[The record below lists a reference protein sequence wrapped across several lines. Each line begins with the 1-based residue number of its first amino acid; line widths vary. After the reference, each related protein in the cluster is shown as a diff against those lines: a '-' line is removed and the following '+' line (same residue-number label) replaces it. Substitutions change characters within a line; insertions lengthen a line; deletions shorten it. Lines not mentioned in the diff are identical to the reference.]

1 MRNAFA
7 DEITQIAKSDP
18 SVVLLSGD
26 IGNRL
31 FDKYKESNPE
41 RFVNCGVAEANMVTM
56 GSGLAMSGMKPVAYT
71 IASFLIY
78 RAFEQIRVDL
88 SYHDAAVL
96 LVGVGGGLSYA
107 SNGSTHHT
115 LEDIALM
122 RSLPNMQV
130 ICAGDPLEVR
140 AATKA
145 FFNDPKP
152 TYLRIGKKGEAPV
165 HEKTLDDFVIGKS
178 ICLKRGHYVA
188 LLTTGNML
196 QNCSSVSDELEE
208 LGISSSLYSFH
219 TVKPLEKECLKEIF
233 AGHEF
238 VITVEEHGRLGGFGS
253 AVAEWL
259 ASQKQPSARL
269 LALGTPDQFLLY
281 TGNQEEARKKCELD
295 KRGLLKQIMDFIG
308 PV

>member
-7 DEITQIAKSDP
+7 DELTKIAKEDP

-31 FDKYKESNPE
+31 FDKYKQSCPE

-56 GSGLAMSGMKPVAYT
+56 SSGMAMTGMKPVAYT

-78 RAFEQIRVDL
+78 RAFEQIRVDV
-88 SYHDAAVL
+88 SYHDAPVL

-107 SNGSTHHT
+107 SNGSTHHA

-145 FFNDPKP
+145 FFKDPKP
-152 TYLRIGKKGEAPV
+152 TYLRIGKKGEDAV
-165 HEKTLDDFVIGKS
+165 HEKSLDDFKVGKS
-178 ICLKRGHYVA
+178 ICIKQGKSVA
-188 LLTTGNML
+188 VLATGNML
-196 QNCSSVSDELEE
+196 PNCSSVTDELIER
-208 LGISSSLYSFH
+208 GISSSLYSFH
-219 TVKPLEKECLKEIF
+219 SVKPLDEKCLQTIF
-233 AGHEF
+233 SEHEYVF
-238 VITVEEHGRLGGFGS
+238 TVEEHSKKGGFGS

-259 ASQKQPSARL
+259 SSQAKTTARL
-269 LALGTPDQFLLY
+269 FIVGTPDQFLLY
-281 TGNQEEARKKCELD
+281 TGNQEAARRTYRLD
-295 KRGLLKQIMDFIG
+295 KAGILEQIIGAIG